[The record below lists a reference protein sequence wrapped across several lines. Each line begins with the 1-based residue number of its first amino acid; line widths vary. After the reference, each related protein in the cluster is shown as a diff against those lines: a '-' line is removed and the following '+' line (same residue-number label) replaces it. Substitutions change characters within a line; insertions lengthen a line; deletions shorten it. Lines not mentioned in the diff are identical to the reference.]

1 MQSIV
6 ELAAIVVISG
16 GLVIAGEYLR
26 RSDREQ
32 SDE

>member
-6 ELAAIVVISG
+6 ELAAIILISG

-26 RSDREQ
+26 RPSREQ
-32 SDE
+32 EDE